1 MEDFMNNKIKWSITI
16 FLVISL
22 VLGMFA
28 CKQEADPDAPE
39 EVLSLGDLVAL
50 STDSMYSQVKESLAD
65 KDAAYES
72 MFGRSVNRSV
82 IRAGEGET
90 ESDESVTLKVLGY
103 GWGQNDLDYIFN
115 KFIEKYPNVTI
126 EKEIGWRK
134 LS

>member
-1 MEDFMNNKIKWSITI
+1 MNNKIKWSIII

-28 CKQEADPDAPE
+28 CKKEADSPAPDVTE

-50 STDSMYSQVKESLAD
+50 SEDSMYSQVKESLAY

-72 MFGRSVNRSV
+72 MFGRSANRSV

-90 ESDESVTLKVLGY
+90 ASDEPVTLKVLGY
-103 GWGQNDLDYIFN
+103 AWGEDHLDNIFN
-115 KFIEKYPNVTI
+115 KFRLCSEKVLIKNYTISKNV
-126 EKEIGWRK
+126 
-134 LS
+134 L